1 LNIYIYGANSF
12 KKQISKVLD
21 TVSIKQRLNKTS
33 SINTLNALELLKE
46 AILLNPKDIFLID
59 HDKIIYNNIL
69 TNNIKLLN
77 PKDGIEKDFLEENGI
92 GDISIDDISDIS
104 KHIIK
109 KLDFINN
116 KENVLDIEEIEKIDD
131 TRDIEV
137 DFIAQNNK
145 QPTQDKGKSMEQL
158 TQLDDISEADMLDA
172 LSHVDGINV
181 NIKTQTIEV
190 DSSNL
195 DDIATLL
202 EQLKNN
208 KTLEISIKIKD

>member
-1 LNIYIYGANSF
+1 LNIYIYGTNSF

-21 TVSIKQRLNKTS
+21 TASIKQRLGKAS
-33 SINTLNALELLKE
+33 SIITLDALELLEE

-59 HDKIIYNNIL
+59 SDKIIYNNIL

-109 KLDFINN
+109 KLDSINN
-116 KENVLDIEEIEKIDD
+116 IENTSDVESYVEVEEIDEQP
-131 TRDIEV
+131 IE
-137 DFIAQNNK
+137 N
-145 QPTQDKGKSMEQL
+145 KGKNMEQL
-158 TQLDDISEADMLDA
+158 TQLDDINEVDILDA
-172 LSHVDGINV
+172 LSHVDDISV
-181 NIKTQTIEV
+181 NTQTQAQTIKV

-195 DDIATLL
+195 GDIAALL

>member
-21 TVSIKQRLNKTS
+21 TANIKQRLGKTS
-33 SINTLNALELLKE
+33 SIITLDALELLEE

-77 PKDGIEKDFLEENGI
+77 PKDGIKKDFLEENGI

-109 KLDFINN
+109 KLDSINN
-116 KENVLDIEEIEKIDD
+116 IENTLDVEDIE
-131 TRDIEV
+131 
-137 DFIAQNNK
+137 
-145 QPTQDKGKSMEQL
+145 QPIQDKGKNMEQL
-158 TQLDDISEADMLDA
+158 TQLDDINEVDILDA
-172 LSHVDGINV
+172 LSHVDDISV
-181 NIKTQTIEV
+181 NTQTQTQTQTIKV
-190 DSSNL
+190 NSSNL
-195 DDIATLL
+195 GDIAALL

>member
-1 LNIYIYGANSF
+1 MNIYIYGANSF

-21 TVSIKQRLNKTS
+21 TANIKQRLGKTS
-33 SINTLNALELLKE
+33 SIITLDALELLEE

-77 PKDGIEKDFLEENGI
+77 PKDGIKKDFLEENGI

-109 KLDFINN
+109 KLDSINN
-116 KENVLDIEEIEKIDD
+116 IENTSDVESYVEVEEIDEQP
-131 TRDIEV
+131 IE
-137 DFIAQNNK
+137 
-145 QPTQDKGKSMEQL
+145 DKGKNMEQL
-158 TQLDDISEADMLDA
+158 TQLDDINEVDILDA
-172 LSHVDGINV
+172 LSHVDDIRV
-181 NIKTQTIEV
+181 NTQTQTQTQTIKV

-195 DDIATLL
+195 GDIAALL

>member
-1 LNIYIYGANSF
+1 MNIYIYGTNSF

-21 TVSIKQRLNKTS
+21 TASIKQRLGKAS
-33 SINTLNALELLKE
+33 SIITLDALELLEE

-59 HDKIIYNNIL
+59 SDKIIYNNIL

-109 KLDFINN
+109 KLDSINN
-116 KENVLDIEEIEKIDD
+116 IENTSDVESYVEVEEIDEQP
-131 TRDIEV
+131 IE
-137 DFIAQNNK
+137 N
-145 QPTQDKGKSMEQL
+145 KGKNMEQL
-158 TQLDDISEADMLDA
+158 TQLDDINEVDILDA
-172 LSHVDGINV
+172 LSHVDDISV
-181 NIKTQTIEV
+181 NTQTQAQTIKV

-195 DDIATLL
+195 GDIAALL